1 MTAGGSSIFPSRS
14 KSGSWSCCPSLDA
27 EGIFVSGDIRSQLPE
42 EAKKFDEKN
51 KLFKS
56 EQKNIFFVKSRFTFF
71 ERCKNAFLHQMHFCK
86 IFL

>member
-1 MTAGGSSIFPSRS
+1 MIFE
-14 KSGSWSCCPSLDA
+14 KNLIED
-27 EGIFVSGDIRSQLPE
+27 QL
-42 EAKKFDEKN
+42 EKN